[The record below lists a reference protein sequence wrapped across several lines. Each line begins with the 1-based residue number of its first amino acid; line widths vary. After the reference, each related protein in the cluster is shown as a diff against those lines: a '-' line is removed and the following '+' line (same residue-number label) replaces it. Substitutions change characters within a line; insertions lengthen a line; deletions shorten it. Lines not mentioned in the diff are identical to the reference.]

1 MNTNE
6 ASLSRTTVQTY
17 SSRQKRAFDGVLFS
31 MECTARWLENAC
43 DPMQAASEI
52 RLAMAELRNCIAD
65 CEVIAD
71 AGSRQ
76 EEVEHIASVYE
87 DKDGTKYVQF
97 DIEDAEDIPVGT
109 KLYPVARTLTRRE
122 IEEIAGY
129 VEDECKACSGM
140 TTLYI
145 AAEAA
150 VEETLRRIAS
160 PVPAQSAEQDER
172 AGLVHLD
179 DWWVDLFAKE
189 MKDKLAKA
197 RDKGRGGWQDC
208 APESLSHMLREH
220 VDKGDPR
227 DVANF
232 CMFLWALRSPISAA
246 TKSTATQQAQT
257 QVALTDEQI
266 SIVRRL
272 HMHLEAGRFAN
283 GVSHDRMATY
293 AEALG
298 AILRSMDAQ

>member
-6 ASLSRTTVQTY
+6 ASLGRSTVQTY
-17 SSRQKRAFDGVLFS
+17 SSREKRAFDGVLFS
-31 MECTARWLENAC
+31 MECTARWLENAS
-43 DPMQAASEI
+43 DPMQAAAEI

-160 PVPAQSAEQDER
+160 PVPAQYAEQDER
-172 AGLVHLD
+172 AAFDAWCKSIPANRSIGP
-179 DWWVDLFAKE
+179 WEIWQA
-189 MKDKLAKA
+189 A
-197 RDKGRGGWQDC
+197 R
-208 APESLSHMLREH
+208 
-220 VDKGDPR
+220 
-227 DVANF
+227 
-232 CMFLWALRSPISAA
+232 AA
-246 TKSTATQQAQT
+246 STQSTATQPVQT

-266 SIVRRL
+266 DMLGFMCATETGPGSYKFSKGAL
-272 HMHLEAGRFAN
+272 LDFA
-283 GVSHDRMATY
+283 R
-293 AEALG
+293 
-298 AILRSMDAQ
+298 AILAAQPAQ